1 MDMQTNPKAG
11 TPTQRNEMMKI
22 EIKLIALDLDGT
34 LLNSMKEL
42 PERNY
47 RALEAAAASGIQIVP
62 CTGRLF
68 AAMPG
73 PVRELPFVRYAICAN
88 GAQVVDKR
96 TWETFIRR
104 EIPHETG
111 MRVFDALDAY
121 PGLYDCYMDGIGW
134 MGAEMR
140 DRFSEFVSSERTLHF
155 LRSVRTPVRDF
166 KMFTA
171 GAGRDF
177 QKIQIFFHS
186 PEERLAQQPKLQK
199 QFPELLMTSSGSNNI
214 EINAPGVSKGAAVT
228 ALCELL
234 GFTAENAM
242 CFGDGS
248 NDASMLKAAGCG
260 VAMENALEPIVK
272 ASADMVAPPADEC
285 GVAQVIERLLRGEL

>member
-1 MDMQTNPKAG
+1 M
-11 TPTQRNEMMKI
+11 

-34 LLNSMKEL
+34 LLNSAKEL
-42 PERNY
+42 TQRNY
-47 RALEAAAASGIQIVP
+47 RALEAAAESGIEIVP

-68 AAMPG
+68 AAMPET
-73 PVRELPFVRYAICAN
+73 VRNLPFVRYAICVN

-96 TWETFIRR
+96 TGETIIRR
-104 EIPHETG
+104 EIPHQTG

-121 PGLYDCYMDGIGW
+121 PGLYDCYMDGTGW
-134 MGAEMR
+134 MGREMY
-140 DRFSEFVSSERTLHF
+140 DRFPEFVASERTLKF
-155 LRSVRTPVRDF
+155 LRSIRTPVADF

-171 GAGRDF
+171 GAGHDF
-177 QKIQIFFHS
+177 QKIQIFFRS
-186 PEERLAQQPKLQK
+186 PEERLAQQPKLQA

-214 EINAPGVSKGAAVT
+214 EINAPGASKGAAVT
-228 ALCELL
+228 ALCEKL

-248 NDASMLKAAGCG
+248 NDVSMLKAAGCG

-272 ASADMVAPPADEC
+272 ASADMVAPPADEN